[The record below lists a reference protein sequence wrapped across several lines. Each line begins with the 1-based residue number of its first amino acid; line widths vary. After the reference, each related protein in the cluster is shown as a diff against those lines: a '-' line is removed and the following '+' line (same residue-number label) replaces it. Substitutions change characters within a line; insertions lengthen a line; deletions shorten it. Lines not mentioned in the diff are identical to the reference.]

1 MELRGKVSN
10 IKAFVGK
17 SGKQFFRA
25 DFEASNCEL
34 ACTLTGGALEGAGEG
49 EHAVQIGGLA
59 LRNSEWNGKV
69 IVGLEARVL
78 KITPLEVA

>member
-10 IKAFVGK
+10 PKAFVGK
-17 SGKQFFRA
+17 GGKQFFKA

-34 ACTLTGGALEGAGEG
+34 ACTLTGAALDGVGEG
-49 EHAVQIGGLA
+49 EHAVQIGRLA

-69 IVGLEARVL
+69 VVSMEAKVL
-78 KITPLEVA
+78 KLSPVEGA

>member
-1 MELRGKVSN
+1 MEMRGKVSN

-17 SGKQFFRA
+17 GGKQFFKA

-34 ACTLTGGALEGAGEG
+34 ACGLTGSALDGVGEG
-49 EHAVQIGGLA
+49 EHAIQIGGLA

-69 IVGLEARVL
+69 IVSLEAKVL
-78 KITPLEVA
+78 KITSLEGA

>member
-1 MELRGKVSN
+1 MEMRGKVLN

-17 SGKQFFRA
+17 GGKQFFKA
-25 DFEASNCEL
+25 DFEASDCEL
-34 ACTLTGGALEGAGEG
+34 ACTLMGGALEGASEG
-49 EHAVQIGGLA
+49 EHAVQVGGLA

-78 KITPLEVA
+78 KITPLEAA